1 MNKHRGSDFNQF
13 LIEQEL
19 TNTDQPMTPTPRT
32 DEAADRFPQPG
43 QPPGVQWPEIVP
55 ADFARQLERDLA
67 TEREQLAANHEA
79 TNLMGKW
86 LEQERELADKLAGLL
101 ENCREDS
108 CELLGQRGW
117 WKDEPRCDYSKRY
130 DETAEKIAMADEALT
145 AWKEA
150 RRGTV

>member
-1 MNKHRGSDFNQF
+1 MNKHRGSDFNEF
-13 LIEQEL
+13 LIEQGL

-67 TEREQLAANHEA
+67 AERAEHEETTSGA
-79 TNLMGKW
+79 RM
-86 LEQERELADKLAGLL
+86 LADAYLAERALADRLAETLANVQG
-101 ENCREDS
+101 
-108 CELLGQRGW
+108 
-117 WKDEPRCDYSKRY
+117 DYATTGAITTPEV
-130 DETAEKIAMADEALT
+130 DTALA

-150 RRGTV
+150 RK